1 MEEKHKSTV
10 GWINKLW
17 IAHLKKIPSAMKMGN
32 QNYTS
37 QKLILQTYVESKKQ
51 DIKEKLQN
59 KFPYLKLKSRKK
71 NEPILFRDA
80 YVGG

>member
-1 MEEKHKSTV
+1 
-10 GWINKLW
+10 
-17 IAHLKKIPSAMKMGN
+17 MKMRN

-59 KFPYLKLKSRKK
+59 DFTYLKLKSRKK
-71 NEPILFRDA
+71 MNLSCLGTPT
-80 YVGG
+80 

>member
-1 MEEKHKSTV
+1 MDCSFE
-10 GWINKLW
+10 
-17 IAHLKKIPSAMKMGN
+17 KIPSAMEMRN

-59 KFPYLKLKSRKK
+59 DFTYLKLKSRKK
-71 NEPILFRDA
+71 MNLSCLGTPT
-80 YVGG
+80 